1 MPKDV
6 LEIKTFESGNIY
18 NADDRDIP
26 DDAAVYSENI
36 DPYGQGGSLM
46 AIQADAATIKTNVDT
61 TRMKLINDNG
71 TYRLVYVDKSD
82 FDIKKVDDVY
92 GSPSSP
98 TVLQAGTFGTSTSIA
113 ALQTNNKEVH
123 MGLGSTRDAKWVGTI
138 PHGQFGGSAPSGLQ
152 CVKAELTSP
161 TSFPNMHKVVSDGT
175 HAYGIEFGGF
185 RLYKFKLSDHSFVE
199 SKIIESGTLPEL
211 SAIALA
217 SDNNLWL
224 FDVANKNYATT
235 QIGTSTLGYWM
246 KVNAST
252 LDVISS
258 GTLNIEK
265 TTSNMV
271 GYGYKG
277 VGITTTSNDNPI
289 VTDIIEIGN
298 YLWFGLG
305 CGITGQAQDL
315 RNKLHLCNQETNQ
328 FVTGATVIAGMRHFT
343 MQDSGTNNVGEWELG
358 ASLGS
363 PKYATAIIPPICL
376 IDPKHTNNDYCGIV
390 MEWYKEDGST
400 SLHNAAGLGLRDT
413 SNASSISQLG
423 LAVMSMHKNDNGG
436 TDFPDNWASYFTSG
450 DIQTSEGRVFG
461 IFQSSDKSKMMFGFR
476 NNSTSTLSDYEFMDS
491 YDHDTTYTNHELG
504 PRITNAG
511 EDINNGVVYFKNNN
525 SNYDYYIW
533 SGGGVGRLM
542 SLINSSNHSTS
553 NYTPRLENA
562 VELILLENTLTS
574 AIHINN
580 KKYYYKVSFLY
591 DGYQESP
598 LSDFTSIL
606 STGKQI
612 AININVH
619 SVVSVNA
626 RVSHI
631 NIYMAEG
638 EQFSLSPTG
647 FYRHVRS
654 VKLDADWTSVSDNA
668 ANPNWGSYYTR
679 LYTHATGLGASYEA
693 RTGISEVLK
702 NTIPKYGLSAQ
713 LNNFLYVA
721 DCSHP
726 EIDDASNYI
735 FKSRPFN
742 YDQFNYVIDFMILPD
757 KPVALEVFNGRLY
770 AFTTNKTYVI
780 NPDGLYIEDT
790 LEGIGCRNQNGVVV
804 SEIGMCW
811 IDSNSI
817 YLHDGKVVR
826 DVGSKIKKSHQIDDT
841 YNVYSTLEKLCA
853 FSSSDYNGDIVVGYD
868 SYRKAFCFFY
878 TYKYTTTTTFQ
889 QTGCSYNSAT
899 ESINHPANNLIVAGL
914 AVSGPDIPSGS
925 IISDIVPDNPT
936 RFEIDSMPTGT
947 QTNATLTFT
956 NTVINYAPQC
966 LVFTV
971 PKNRWDVWNRTNS
984 DTTTTFNTHSTL
996 NGKNSE
1002 LLVSDT
1008 TGLLKP
1014 FDPLNSTRLDNF
1026 KWYSKKFTMG
1036 ESTSDKKIYKV
1047 EILSEDSSPTIT
1059 VNTAENSTSYS
1070 TLSTKRTARHAQVK
1084 LEVTG
1089 DSTATID
1096 ALRLVYRRLKRTK
1109 AMS

>member
-46 AIQADAATIKTNVDT
+46 AIQADATAIKSDVDT

-82 FDIKKVDDVY
+82 YDIKKVDDVY

-98 TVLQAGTFGTSTSIA
+98 TALEAGTFGTSTSIA

-217 SDNNLWL
+217 SDNNLWV
-224 FDVANKNYATT
+224 FDVASKNYVGS
-235 QIGTSTLGYWM
+235 GTSTLGSWM

-258 GTLNIEK
+258 GTLNIAK
-265 TTSNMV
+265 DTGDMV

-277 VGITTTSNDNPI
+277 VGVTTTASDKPI
-289 VTDIIEIGN
+289 VTDIIEIGS

-315 RNKLHLCNQETNQ
+315 RAKVHLCNKETSD

-343 MQDSGTNNVGEWELG
+343 MQDGGTDNAGEWELG
-358 ASLGS
+358 GS
-363 PKYATAIIPPICL
+363 GNATAIIPPICL
-376 IDPKHTNNDYCGIV
+376 IDPKHGSNEYCGIV
-390 MEWYKEDGST
+390 MEWYKQDGST

-413 SNASSISQLG
+413 SNASAISQLG
-423 LAVMSMHKNDNGG
+423 LAIMSMKFDDNGG
-436 TDFPDNWASYFTSG
+436 NDFPDNWASYYAGG
-450 DIQTSEGRVFG
+450 DIETSSGRVFG
-461 IFQSSDKSKMMFGFR
+461 IFQSSDKSKMMFGLR

-491 YDHDTTYTNHELG
+491 YDHDTTYTNHQLG
-504 PRITNAG
+504 NRTTNTG
-511 EDINNGVVYFKNNN
+511 DDINNGVVYFKNNS

-542 SLINSSNHSTS
+542 SLINSSNHSSS
-553 NYTPRLENA
+553 NFTPRLENA
-562 VELILLENTLTS
+562 VELVLLENTLTS
-574 AIHINN
+574 AIHTNN

-598 LSDFTSIL
+598 LSDFTSIV

-619 SVVSVNA
+619 SVVSINA

-638 EQFSLSPTG
+638 ENNSLSPTG
-647 FYRHVRS
+647 FYRHVTS
-654 VKLDADWTSVSDNA
+654 VKLDADWTSISDNA
-668 ANPNWGSYYTR
+668 ANPDWGSYYTR

-693 RTGISEVLK
+693 RTGVSEVLK
-702 NTIPKYGLSAQ
+702 NTIPKYGLSVQ

-757 KPVALEVFNGRLY
+757 KPIALEVFNGRLY

-790 LEGIGCRNQNGVVV
+790 LEGIGCRNQNGIVV

-826 DVGSKIKKSHQIDDT
+826 DIGSKIKKAHQIDDT

-853 FSSSDYNGDIVVGYD
+853 FSSSDYEGDIVVGYD

-878 TYKYTTTTTFQ
+878 TYKYIVTSSFTHAGGVTSGSEYVNHLANSNIVVGLSVSG
-889 QTGCSYNSAT
+889 TG
-899 ESINHPANNLIVAGL
+899 IPANTVIIA
-914 AVSGPDIPSGS
+914 SGDMTT
-925 IISDIVPDNPT
+925 T
-936 RFEIDSMPTGT
+936 RFEMNN
-947 QTNATLTFT
+947 QATSGDGSSVSLTFT
-956 NTVINYAPQC
+956 SNTTHYIPQC

-984 DTTTTFNTHSTL
+984 DTTTTFNTHSAL
-996 NGKNSE
+996 NGKNGE

-1036 ESTSDKKIYKV
+1036 ESTSDKKIYKA

-1059 VNTAENSTSYS
+1059 VNTAENSTAYS
-1070 TLSTKRTARHAQVK
+1070 TLSSKRTARHAQIK

-1089 DSTATID
+1089 DATATID

>member
-46 AIQADAATIKTNVDT
+46 AIQADAATIKTDVDT

-82 FDIKKVDDVY
+82 YDIKKVDDVY

-98 TVLQAGTFGTSTSIA
+98 TVLEAGTFGTSTSIA

-217 SDNNLWL
+217 SDNNLWV
-224 FDVANKNYATT
+224 FDVASKNYVGSAP
-235 QIGTSTLGYWM
+235 STLGSWM

-258 GTLNIEK
+258 GTLNIAK
-265 TTSNMV
+265 TTSDMV

-277 VGITTTSNDNPI
+277 VGVTTTASDKPI

-315 RNKLHLCNQETNQ
+315 RAKVHLCNQETSH
-328 FVTGATVIAGMRHFT
+328 FITGATVIAGMRHFT
-343 MQDSGTNNVGEWELG
+343 MQDGGTDNAGEWELG
-358 ASLGS
+358 GS
-363 PKYATAIIPPICL
+363 GNVTAIIPPICL
-376 IDPKHTNNDYCGIV
+376 IDPKHGSNEYCGIV
-390 MEWYKEDGST
+390 MEWYKQDGST
-400 SLHNAAGLGLRDT
+400 SMHNASGLGLRDT

-423 LAVMSMHKNDNGG
+423 LAIMSMKIDDNGG
-436 TDFPDNWASYFTSG
+436 NDYPDNWASYFAGG
-450 DIQTSEGRVFG
+450 DIETSNGRVFG
-461 IFQSSDKSKMMFGFR
+461 IFQSSNKSKMMFGLR

-491 YDHDTTYTNHELG
+491 YDHDTTYTDHQLG
-504 PRITNAG
+504 NRTTNTG
-511 EDINNGVVYFKNNN
+511 EDINNGVVYFKNNS

-533 SGGGVGRLM
+533 SGDGVGRLM
-542 SLINSSNHSTS
+542 SLINASNHSTS
-553 NYTPRLENA
+553 NFTPRLENA
-562 VELILLENTLTS
+562 VELVLLENTLTS
-574 AIHINN
+574 AIHTNN

-598 LSDFTSIL
+598 LSDFTSIV

-626 RVSHI
+626 RVSHV

-638 EQFSLSPTG
+638 ENNSLSPTG
-647 FYRHVRS
+647 FYRHVTS

-668 ANPNWGSYYTR
+668 ANPDWGSYYTR
-679 LYTHATGLGASYEA
+679 LYTHATGLSASYEA

-742 YDQFNYVIDFMILPD
+742 YNQFNYIIDFMILPD

-811 IDSNSI
+811 IDFNSI

-826 DVGSKIKKSHQIDDT
+826 DIGSKIKKAHQIDDT

-853 FSSSDYNGDIVVGYD
+853 FSSSDYEGDIVIAYD

-878 TYKYTTTTTFQ
+878 TYYYNTVTTFD
-889 QTGCSYNSAT
+889 QTGCSFDTTT
-899 ESINHPANNLIVAGL
+899 ESINHPVNANIVLGL
-914 AVSGPDIPSGS
+914 AVSGTGMPSNAV
-925 IISDIVPDNPT
+925 ISDIVEGNNT
-936 RFEIDSMPTGT
+936 RFEITPFPTAEGT
-947 QTNATLTFT
+947 NVTLTFT
-956 NTVINYAPQC
+956 STIPTYVPQC
-966 LVFTV
+966 LVYTV

-984 DTTTTFNTHSTL
+984 NTTTTFNTHSAL
-996 NGKNSE
+996 NGKNGE

-1059 VNTAENSTSYS
+1059 VNTAENSNVYS
-1070 TLSTKRTARHAQVK
+1070 ALSIKRTARHAQIK
-1084 LEVTG
+1084 LEVAG
-1089 DSTATID
+1089 DATATID
-1096 ALRLVYRRLKRTK
+1096 ALRLVFRRLKRTK

>member
-1 MPKDV
+1 VPKDV

-46 AIQADAATIKTNVDT
+46 AIQADAATIKTDVDT

-82 FDIKKVDDVY
+82 YDIKKVDDVY

-98 TVLQAGTFGTSTSIA
+98 TVLEAGTFGTSTSIA

-217 SDNNLWL
+217 SDNNLWV
-224 FDVANKNYATT
+224 FDVASKNYVGSAP
-235 QIGTSTLGYWM
+235 STLGSWM

-258 GTLNIEK
+258 GTLNIAK
-265 TTSNMV
+265 TTSDMV

-277 VGITTTSNDNPI
+277 VGVTTTASDKPI

-315 RNKLHLCNQETNQ
+315 RAKVWLCNQETSH
-328 FVTGATVIAGMRHFT
+328 FITGATVIAVMRNIV
-343 MQDSGTNNVGEWELG
+343 MQDSGASNNAKEWELG
-358 ASLGS
+358 APDGA
-363 PKYATAIIPPICL
+363 PVFATAIIPPICL
-376 IDPKHTNNDYCGIV
+376 INPKHGSNEYCGVV
-390 MEWYKEDGST
+390 MEWYKQDGST
-400 SLHNAAGLGLRDT
+400 SLHNVAGQGIRSAT
-413 SNASSISQLG
+413 NASNVTQVGLSI
-423 LAVMSMHKNDNGG
+423 MSIKYNN
-436 TDFPDNWASYFTSG
+436 TTSSFVDNWASYFAGG
-450 DIQTSEGRVFG
+450 DIETSNGRVFG
-461 IFQSSDKSKMMFGFR
+461 IFQSSDKSKMMFGLR
-476 NNSTSTLSDYEFMDS
+476 NNSTLTLSDYEFIDS
-491 YDHDTTYTNHELG
+491 YDHDTTYADHQLGNRTTN
-504 PRITNAG
+504 TG
-511 EDINNGVVYFKNNN
+511 EDINNGVVYFKNNS

-542 SLINSSNHSTS
+542 SLINASNHSTS
-553 NYTPRLENA
+553 NFTPRLENA
-562 VELILLENTLTS
+562 VELVLLENTLTS
-574 AIHINN
+574 AIHTIN

-598 LSDFTSIL
+598 LSDFTSIV
-606 STGKQI
+606 STAKQI

-626 RVSHI
+626 RVSHV

-638 EQFSLSPTG
+638 ENNSLSPTG
-647 FYRHVRS
+647 FYRHVTS

-668 ANPNWGSYYTR
+668 ANPDWGSYYTR
-679 LYTHATGLGASYEA
+679 LYTHATGLSASYEA

-742 YDQFNYVIDFMILPD
+742 YNQFNYIIDFMILPD
-757 KPVALEVFNGRLY
+757 KSVALEVFNGRLY

-811 IDSNSI
+811 IDFNSI

-826 DVGSKIKKSHQIDDT
+826 DIGSKIKKAHQIDDT

-853 FSSSDYNGDIVVGYD
+853 FSSSDYEGDIVIGYD

-878 TYKYTTTTTFQ
+878 TYKYNVVSSFTHSVVLTNGSEFVSHGGSPSSPLIAGQTITNSNLPSGSSTIALIQDANNFEINTQATQNFTGDVTITTTTT
-889 QTGCSYNSAT
+889 
-899 ESINHPANNLIVAGL
+899 
-914 AVSGPDIPSGS
+914 
-925 IISDIVPDNPT
+925 
-936 RFEIDSMPTGT
+936 
-947 QTNATLTFT
+947 
-956 NTVINYAPQC
+956 NYVPQC
-966 LVFTV
+966 LVYTV

-984 DTTTTFNTHSTL
+984 DTTTTFNTHSAL
-996 NGKNSE
+996 NGKNGE

-1059 VNTAENSTSYS
+1059 VNTAENSNVYS
-1070 TLSTKRTARHAQVK
+1070 ALSIKRTARHAQIK
-1084 LEVTG
+1084 LEVAG
-1089 DSTATID
+1089 DATATID
-1096 ALRLVYRRLKRTK
+1096 ALRLVFRRLKRTK